1 MIKRM
6 FTKFGVVPTLLG
18 LVLFSAVAY
27 AAGTKISD
35 LVSGSPLQ
43 GTDAFP
49 IQRGSSNYKGTIANI
64 NTYVQANQDAELQ
77 AIAGLT
83 SAADRLAYY
92 TGSGTASLATFT
104 SYGRSLVDDADA
116 AAARQTL
123 EMVQTVYPLASRYYL
138 AGPPAASTTNTNPN
152 LLVTNTMYGILVPLP
167 KGTIQSLHTRT
178 GTSNNSVGAKIRMC
192 LYSVNSDLSPNA
204 LLASSNEVNIPDAIG
219 AATFDA
225 TIAIPVAIN
234 AGVYLIAV
242 WGTATT
248 TQMTP
253 AVYSTVSPWATWLGA
268 ATNTAAL
275 TNTVTTGYTSTVT
288 YTTAC
293 PASFGTTTAIT
304 SSNTSTTNQ
313 MPVVGYRLQ

>member
-1 MIKRM
+1 MIRRLCKR
-6 FTKFGVVPTLLG
+6 FGTTLVLG
-18 LVLFSAVAY
+18 VLILFSAAAY

-35 LVSGSPLQ
+35 LVSGEPLQ
-43 GTDAFP
+43 ATDAFP
-49 IQRGSSNYKGTIANI
+49 IQRSSSNYKGTIANI

-116 AAARQTL
+116 AAAHQTL
-123 EMVQTVYPLASRYYL
+123 EMVRTIYPLASRYYL
-138 AGPPAASTTNTNPN
+138 AGPPAASSTNTNSN
-152 LLVTNTMYGILVPLP
+152 LLVTDTMYGIIVPLP

-178 GTSNNSVGAKIRMC
+178 GTSSSSVGAKIRMC

-204 LLASSNEVNIPDAIG
+204 LLASSEEVNITDASG

-225 TIAIPVAIN
+225 TIASPVAIE

-248 TQMTP
+248 TQMIP
-253 AVYSTVSPWATWLGA
+253 AVYSTGSPWATWLGA
-268 ATNTAAL
+268 ATNTAL

-304 SSNTSTTNQ
+304 SSNASTTNQ